1 MNMPVSANSVAVGV
15 DGSVAGLDAA
25 RWAARAAMLYGLPL
39 QLVHAIPPLP
49 ANAYPTMALYIDTL
63 RIATHKEGE
72 EFLDA
77 AAAAARDVA
86 PDVDI
91 TRWQKVGDP
100 IEVLSLASAS
110 ARVIAVGAT
119 GQTGL
124 TGLLVGSTA
133 LALPSRAHCPV
144 VVVRQRVDDADTTDG
159 PVVVGVLGASLD
171 DPAVNFGFEQASMRG
186 VDLIAVHSWSD
197 SPLPDIDRLTGRRDD
212 WNAIFE
218 RERRLLAEGLAGFA
232 EHYPDVSVRPV
243 VVYDRPARALL
254 EYARSAQ
261 LLVVGTH
268 GRGRITG
275 ALLGSTS
282 RAAMKLAPCPVAVVA
297 RVR

>member
-1 MNMPVSANSVAVGV
+1 MDMPVSANSVVVGV
-15 DGSVAGLDAA
+15 DGSAAGVDAA
-25 RWAARAAMLYGLPL
+25 RWAADAAMRYGLPL

-49 ANAYPTMALYIDTL
+49 ANAYPTMALYIETL
-63 RIATHKEGE
+63 RSATQREGE

-77 AAAAARDVA
+77 AAAAAREVA
-86 PDVDI
+86 PDLDT

-100 IEVLSLASAS
+100 VEVLSLASAT
-110 ARVIAVGAT
+110 ARVIVVGAI

-144 VVVRQRVDDADTTDG
+144 IVVRQRPDGADAVDG

-171 DPAVNFGFEQASMRG
+171 DPAVEFGFEQASMRG
-186 VDLIAVHSWSD
+186 VELTAVHSWSD
-197 SPLPDIDRLTGRRDD
+197 SPLPDIDRVTGRRDD

-218 RERRLLAEGLAGFA
+218 RERRLLSEGLAGYA
-232 EHYPDVSVRPV
+232 ERYPDVTVRPV

-254 EYARSAQ
+254 DSARSAQ

-282 RAAMKLAPCPVAVVA
+282 RAVMKLAPCPVAVVA